1 MKTER
6 TTKMKENLTTE
17 TTPRASEPRPR
28 SEANDLTIIP
38 VGFSGKVGIPEDITE
53 TNQRRA
59 YAVGFRHGFNG
70 TTATFYTHGTLRS
83 LARGWHAGRAH
94 RAEVT
99 TAAAVIAEAIAQPD
113 PEQDAHD
120 LADVARN

>member
-1 MKTER
+1 MKT
-6 TTKMKENLTTE
+6 NLTTE
-17 TTPRASEPRPR
+17 TTPRTAEPPARR
-28 SEANDLTIIP
+28 EAQALSNPP
-38 VGFSGKVGIPEDITE
+38 VGYAGRVEIPEEITE

-70 TTATFYTHGTLRS
+70 TTARFYTHGTLRT

-99 TAAAVIAEAIAQPD
+99 TAAAVIAAELTAD
-113 PEQDAHD
+113 PEQDARD
-120 LADVARN
+120 LADAIRD